1 MSSQALIF
9 CLRALTSR
17 LRTLEF
23 CWLNVSDQYFCSW
36 FESGLL
42 RPFEHDLIES
52 DPSAIK
58 RSDDNLIITFFEK
71 TVGNNNMCFLLGRL
85 SKRRQGLGFFRLV
98 ALTACSSCP
107 RAWRFI
113 SSSFFRMVAK
123 GMGLT
128 VDLYLYVR
136 TVYGIDAEQIKRQ
149 LPVGCSRVLMCT
161 FGSIDTLQFES
172 QGKKMRPDTGGATGS
187 APSIFGTG
195 QHKGKLFSGV

>member
-1 MSSQALIF
+1 
-9 CLRALTSR
+9 
-17 LRTLEF
+17 
-23 CWLNVSDQYFCSW
+23 
-36 FESGLL
+36 
-42 RPFEHDLIES
+42 HDLIES

-85 SKRRQGLGFFRLV
+85 STRRQGLGFFRLV

-123 GMGLT
+123 GMWLP
-128 VDLYLYVR
+128 VARYLDVS
-136 TVYGIDAEQIKRQ
+136 TGYGSGAEQLKRQ
-149 LPVGCSRVLMCT
+149 PPVGCSRVLRWT
-161 FGSIDTLQFES
+161 FGGIDTLQFGS
-172 QGKKMRPDTGGATGS
+172 QGRTRRPDTGGATGS

-195 QHKGKLFSGV
+195 QHKGRLFS